1 MGSYSYPSK
10 TQNTITENRSHETEA
25 VRYELFLQKLR
36 SPECAEL
43 VQTMRHFVQTFIDTI
58 QKALE
63 EAKENEDVHLIR
75 TNIATAIQ
83 TYLSKLQQNE
93 SIVFLKNENTI
104 EKEGDD
110 DDDGDNDHREIMTM
124 MEIFVYS
131 KCHEAIMSVLLADE
145 ELKTQET
152 QLNDKL
158 TALQFITPKHLE
170 LDYLEPENKNSNS
183 TTTKENDGDDWRN
196 LLASPCQTLKKMNDL
211 VSPGQML
218 ECVLE
223 VYRGINESLQSA
235 KTEDEVA
242 GADDVL
248 PAWILTVLSCSST
261 PGNNM
266 CTQLQFIESFATPE
280 QLRGEAGYA
289 YTNYYGAV
297 QFLKDLEENN
307 ASSFS
312 KMTPEEFKQGL
323 QNCRDKAQQRI
334 STTSSISPVKRNE
347 EVLDVKQ
354 QFNASSLQLSAKDV
368 RAARLAGE
376 NLDVQWA
383 FRWYDK
389 CRNES
394 EDEDESHPPETKIK
408 TSTSRPPPPL
418 PEGFRRK
425 YNFLSCTPKDVRLND
440 VPMLLEEYQ
449 MLVRATESLLAERSA
464 WIQEEQQSSNIR

>member
-1 MGSYSYPSK
+1 M
-10 TQNTITENRSHETEA
+10 TNNETEA

-36 SPECAEL
+36 SPECADL
-43 VQTMRHFVQTFIDTI
+43 VQTMRHFVQTFVDTI

-63 EAKENEDVHLIR
+63 EAKGNEDVHLIR
-75 TNIATAIQ
+75 TNIASAIQ

-93 SIVFLKNENTI
+93 SFVFLKNANNM
-104 EKEGDD
+104 EKE
-110 DDDGDNDHREIMTM
+110 DDDGDNDHRQTMTM

-131 KCHEAIMSVLLADE
+131 KCHEAIMSVFLADK
-145 ELKTQET
+145 ELQMQEKE
-152 QLNDKL
+152 LHDKL
-158 TALQFITPKHLE
+158 TSLQFITPKHLE
-170 LDYLEPENKNSNS
+170 LDYLQPEN
-183 TTTKENDGDDWRN
+183 DDDDWRK

-218 ECVLE
+218 GCVLE

-235 KTEDEVA
+235 KAEDEVA

-261 PGNNM
+261 PGNKM
-266 CTQLQFIESFATPE
+266 CTQLQYIESFATQE

-323 QNCRDKAQQRI
+323 QKCRDTAQRII
-334 STTSSISPVKRNE
+334 STTSSVTRVERDE
-347 EVLDVKQ
+347 EELNVKQ
-354 QFNASSLQLSAKDV
+354 QLCAPSLQLSAKDV

-389 CRNES
+389 HS
-394 EDEDESHPPETKIK
+394 KEDEEQSVPPETKITASK
-408 TSTSRPPPPL
+408 SRPSPL

-425 YNFLSCTPKDVRLND
+425 YNFLSCTPKDVRLSD
-440 VPMLLEEYQ
+440 VPMLLEEYH

-464 WIQEEQQSSNIR
+464 RIQEEQQIANIR